1 MSIRACRHTALAVCV
16 MSILL
21 SSRAGAQDLVDQWLF
36 VKTGPAAVLL
46 NPSSSSVVVATVA
59 VGTRV
64 QTLRLEDGWY
74 LVRVPKAANERAPV
88 SGWVPAA
95 ILSPVKVE
103 VPTVPKA
110 AYPELPT
117 QIPTTSAASSQGSA
131 VAGLRK
137 VEVPTVPKTA
147 HAESP
152 TQIPAAAA
160 ASSQGSA
167 VAGLPIDLR
176 SGQDAP
182 GAQQVAY
189 DYTAL
194 YQTLNPSIV
203 KVFSDAGSGSGFL
216 VSNDGLVATNHHVV
230 RNSRY
235 LGVQFADGHKVAA
248 NVVTLDP
255 QFDLAILKINRQA
268 VSGIQPLTLLPSE
281 RDHEVKAGTPVVAFG
296 SPLSQTFL
304 MTQGIVAKVEDS
316 VLLGD
321 FVIEPG
327 NSGGP
332 LVTLKGEVIG
342 INTFGVRAISGAV
355 RVTALRNVLASSA
368 VSTYDAPDP
377 PAALLLTVPAQR
389 YPIDKLKEKIANEPL
404 NPKVYRLDANKFT
417 ITAMTPVLVGKT
429 VVQEDLIQ
437 ARNRMT
443 RRGKKITDPTWRE
456 ADTPF
461 YEWMRNT
468 ESALDDVVTFE
479 IKPDFGTTTGSKWAA
494 ALSAVAAGINRTPTT
509 PVHQTMEFKAEF
521 QDFKLYR
528 DNELITPVH
537 PGRAITEAS
546 FEAEY
551 LTFVDE
557 AYSGMY
563 SYLPEVFL
571 TGTNY
576 RLEVFDAREPGRAH
590 AVLALPAS
598 HPLIQQIRRDFA
610 HLQSPTSAGSPQR

>member
-203 KVFSDAGSGSGFL
+203 
-216 VSNDGLVATNHHVV
+216 VSV
-230 RNSRY
+230 
-235 LGVQFADGHKVAA
+235 
-248 NVVTLDP
+248 
-255 QFDLAILKINRQA
+255 
-268 VSGIQPLTLLPSE
+268 
-281 RDHEVKAGTPVVAFG
+281 
-296 SPLSQTFL
+296 
-304 MTQGIVAKVEDS
+304 
-316 VLLGD
+316 
-321 FVIEPG
+321 
-327 NSGGP
+327 
-332 LVTLKGEVIG
+332 
-342 INTFGVRAISGAV
+342 
-355 RVTALRNVLASSA
+355 
-368 VSTYDAPDP
+368 
-377 PAALLLTVPAQR
+377 
-389 YPIDKLKEKIANEPL
+389 
-404 NPKVYRLDANKFT
+404 
-417 ITAMTPVLVGKT
+417 
-429 VVQEDLIQ
+429 
-437 ARNRMT
+437 
-443 RRGKKITDPTWRE
+443 
-456 ADTPF
+456 
-461 YEWMRNT
+461 
-468 ESALDDVVTFE
+468 
-479 IKPDFGTTTGSKWAA
+479 
-494 ALSAVAAGINRTPTT
+494 
-509 PVHQTMEFKAEF
+509 
-521 QDFKLYR
+521 
-528 DNELITPVH
+528 
-537 PGRAITEAS
+537 
-546 FEAEY
+546 
-551 LTFVDE
+551 
-557 AYSGMY
+557 
-563 SYLPEVFL
+563 
-571 TGTNY
+571 
-576 RLEVFDAREPGRAH
+576 
-590 AVLALPAS
+590 
-598 HPLIQQIRRDFA
+598 
-610 HLQSPTSAGSPQR
+610 